1 MARAS
6 SSAASTTFVD
16 GRNTTA
22 DSVLVARSTSPV
34 TSQRS
39 TVPSCWMTMTSSGE
53 ESISITSPG
62 RAAVSCPNICFGCLP
77 SERRVRADPVLP
89 GRDRI
94 EQAVERR
101 SGRQPDRSGSVFG
114 DQEPFDLPPQHLR

>member
-6 SSAASTTFVD
+6 SSAASTAFVD
-16 GRNTTA
+16 GRSITA

-39 TVPSCWMTMTSSGE
+39 TVPSSWMTMTSSGE

-62 RAAVSCPNICFGCLP
+62 RAAVSCPNIRLGCLP
-77 SERRVRADPVLP
+77 SERRVRADPNRCCP
-89 GRDRI
+89 
-94 EQAVERR
+94 AVTASSRR
-101 SGRQPDRSGSVFG
+101 
-114 DQEPFDLPPQHLR
+114 